1 MALPDLDALIAE
13 VDRTCATATARDGC
27 QDQPDWLELLKAAA
41 GIAAQLQAL
50 GDDLI
55 EEYIEHCRMHGASWS
70 EVGDVLGVTRQAVQ
84 QRFRSPAKESE
95 PTEFSDELR
104 SAMAAMKSIAVRQRN
119 NYIGTE
125 HVLYGITAGS
135 NAATALLNRLN
146 VSVDE
151 VRSSLEQRLTVGAS
165 QAAERIAWTPYSRK
179 AISLA
184 KELAEEAG
192 STVIG
197 SDHVLAGL
205 LDLGRGVAAEVLAQA
220 GVARGSLHAK
230 LRPPKKRS
238 PGVDAAAEASLSHD
252 RA

>member
-13 VDRTCATATARDGC
+13 VDRTCATATARDGRH
-27 QDQPDWLELLKAAA
+27 DQPDWLELLKAAA
-41 GIAAQLQAL
+41 RIAAQLQAL

-55 EEYIEHCRMHGASWS
+55 EEYIEHCRMHGASWA
-70 EVGDVLGVTRQAVQ
+70 EIGDVLGVTRQAVQ
-84 QRFRSPAKESE
+84 QRFRSPAKEYE
-95 PTEFSDELR
+95 PSEFSDELR
-104 SAMAAMKSIAVRQRN
+104 SAMAAMKSIAVQQRN

-125 HVLYGITAGS
+125 HVLYGITAES
-135 NAATALLNRLN
+135 NAATALLNRLD

-151 VRSSLEQRLTVGAS
+151 VRTSLEQRLTVGAS

-179 AISLA
+179 AIALA
-184 KELAEEAG
+184 KELSEEAG

-205 LDLGRGVAAEVLAQA
+205 FDLGRGVAAEVLAQA
-220 GVARGSLHAK
+220 GITRDPLHAK
-230 LRPPKKRS
+230 LRPPKRRS
-238 PGVDAAAEASLSHD
+238 RRVDAGAEASLSHD